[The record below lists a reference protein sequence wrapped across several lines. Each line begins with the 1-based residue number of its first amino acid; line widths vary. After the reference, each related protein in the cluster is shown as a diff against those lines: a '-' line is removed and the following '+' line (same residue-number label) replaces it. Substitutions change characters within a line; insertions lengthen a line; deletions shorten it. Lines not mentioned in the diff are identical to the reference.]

1 MDAATSNQPGG
12 RKEQIKSMI
21 VSFAITAAV
30 AFATKVITMLLARP
44 EIDSVLIYLSEQH
57 SFWFQ
62 LLGASGAAAFVTKH
76 FVARK

>member
-1 MDAATSNQPGG
+1 
-12 RKEQIKSMI
+12 
-21 VSFAITAAV
+21 
-30 AFATKVITMLLARP
+30 MLLARP